1 MGSYN
6 MHTKEEK
13 IIHPNKKE
21 LEMLGLLYDK
31 FFHLYE
37 EIRSKEF
44 LKLDAGIRFM
54 KLSKMFAIYNEAQL
68 YPPIRYV
75 LDGLDKIRPK
85 SEKFIALNLFNFI
98 RNVLAHYPVFD
109 SWNEAYVTKN
119 LAPWSDKIKNKS
131 ILRFLGDREKL
142 DDYNRNPKFRIFDNN
157 NKKFEYFEIRF
168 PSSLKDDDKV
178 YLKDIFSEKVGI
190 RFCIIFMMKY
200 LSIQLKEDE

>member
-68 YPPIRYV
+68 YPPIKYV
-75 LDGLDKIRPK
+75 LDDLDKIRPK
-85 SEKFIALNLFNFI
+85 SEKFIALNLFSFI

-109 SWNEAYVTKN
+109 SWNEVYITKN
-119 LAPWSDKIKNKS
+119 LATWSDKIKNKS
-131 ILRFLGDREKL
+131 ILRFLDDCEKL
-142 DDYNRNPKFRIFDNN
+142 DDYNRNPKFRIFDNK
-157 NKKFEYFEIRF
+157 NKKFEYFEINF
-168 PSSLKDDDKV
+168 PSGLKDDDKV
-178 YLKDIFSEKVGI
+178 YLKDIISEEAGI
-190 RFCIIFMMKY
+190 RFCTIFMMKY
-200 LSIQLKEDE
+200 LSIQLEED